1 DINDLGTG
9 TAIAGTDY
17 TTLPA
22 NATITISNGSNSGT
36 INIPTTVDG
45 IFEGNETINGQIANL
60 TGAPAGVTIGT
71 ANATGIIDDADD
83 SGITVDLSANTAVEG

>member
-1 DINDLGTG
+1 
-9 TAIAGTDY
+9 
-17 TTLPA
+17 
-22 NATITISNGSNSGT
+22 NGSNSGT

-83 SGITVDLSANTAVEG
+83 SGITVDLSANTAVEGNDIIFTATMSTVNNTGADIVVDINDL